1 MFAENGYDFHTI
13 DQRGFGY
20 SEGRR
25 GVFESQQIIMD
36 DLNEFTE
43 KIDTQ
48 FGGKDV
54 PHFLVGQ
61 SMGGFLSARL
71 SVEIPE
77 RFAGMSLLV
86 PFFGLYDDTLFR
98 KAIPFAKALNWVR
111 PAHPLKLMQ
120 NKKPAKW
127 MMHW

>member
-1 MFAENGYDFHTI
+1 
-13 DQRGFGY
+13 
-20 SEGRR
+20 
-25 GVFESQQIIMD
+25 MD

-43 KIDTQ
+43 KVDKQ

-61 SMGGFLSARL
+61 SMGGYLSARL
-71 SVEIPE
+71 SVELPD

-86 PFFGLYDDTLFR
+86 PFLGLYDDTMFR

-111 PAHPLKLMQ
+111 PAHPLKLMKHQ
-120 NKKPAKW
+120 GLKW
-127 MMHW
+127 MEHWQKDPLEQGAYVCPHNLL